1 MVACAMA
8 AFARSIVESQKKWYI
23 DAMRRQAMADAAATE
38 EIWDD
43 IVAYTNYWFPKLKVP
58 FLFVTWAALGVSWSC
73 YYVGWTFIDGLY
85 FVTSGLATG
94 GMWPI
99 PDDSPQWFFFFVGV
113 YVSCGVPIMALA
125 IGTLADLVANSRSE
139 MQLEEKMNSR
149 VTDEELQLMTDCGI
163 ENGDGFIDVAEFVI
177 LILLRLRAVS
187 PDLIGVIED
196 RFTVLDV
203 DKDGVLT
210 YKELTV
216 RTVEVV
222 RRIRSHQSLRGF
234 ITSLDN

>member
-1 MVACAMA
+1 
-8 AFARSIVESQKKWYI
+8 
-23 DAMRRQAMADAAATE
+23 
-38 EIWDD
+38 
-43 IVAYTNYWFPKLKVP
+43 
-58 FLFVTWAALGVSWSC
+58 
-73 YYVGWTFIDGLY
+73 
-85 FVTSGLATG
+85 
-94 GMWPI
+94 
-99 PDDSPQWFFFFVGV
+99 
-113 YVSCGVPIMALA
+113 MALA